1 MGLSDEPS
9 RLTETEESVRVRTP
23 GLSLITTPP
32 LANAK
37 NGKDCAQRAFDTKNR
52 MMVRIDLILRIYHIL
67 GGFLWGWAGICYDG
81 KKIRCVWKSK
91 HLQIINGLRLHD
103 LTVDFVEVSKEN
115 KTGGILMFYS
125 QLDFAIWFNK
135 GCCEIALSAFYSRH
149 SEC

>member
-9 RLTETEESVRVRTP
+9 MLTETEESVRVRTP

-67 GGFLWGWAGICYDG
+67 GGFLWGGGGCYDG

-91 HLQIINGLRLHD
+91 LLQIINGLGLHD
-103 LTVDFVEVSKEN
+103 LTVDFVCV
-115 KTGGILMFYS
+115 
-125 QLDFAIWFNK
+125 
-135 GCCEIALSAFYSRH
+135 R
-149 SEC
+149 